1 MKVDIDYT
9 FVPYSNDDYKFVY
22 ETKKV
27 VYKKYVEENW
37 GKWDEQVQLEM
48 FNNFIKEYGKEIK
61 IIVSNNQKIGFWH
74 GEMLSDGNYEIGNI
88 CIIPDYQGKG
98 LGTEILKNILKQH
111 QYQDV
116 YLRFFK
122 SNPVVNL
129 YKRLGFK
136 ICEELPYHFKMVKEK
151 SKIKLNEK

>member
-111 QYQDV
+111 QYQDEIGRAHV
-116 YLRFFK
+116 
-122 SNPVVNL
+122 
-129 YKRLGFK
+129 
-136 ICEELPYHFKMVKEK
+136 
-151 SKIKLNEK
+151 